1 MMNNLLA
8 WIQKSKCRVAQVI
21 RGASED
27 YAKYLKKG

>member
-1 MMNNLLA
+1 MNNLLE
-8 WIQKSKCRVAQVI
+8 WIKTSDCKVAQVI